1 MGMERPVDQCRQKNE
16 GAYEI
21 DDFHGRSPLKASPSL
36 KTAGRAFGSEELPLW
51 RGILFRR
58 RFAMPK
64 HQEGH
69 GVVLDDK
76 GQEQPADKER
86 AQTAS
91 TTENKT
97 EKGKMPPQK
106 VRKDE

>member
-1 MGMERPVDQCRQKNE
+1 MGMERPVDQCREKNE

-21 DDFHGRSPLKASPSL
+21 NYFHGQSPFKGISFTQKRRVQHSVPGNPCAGGTFSL
-36 KTAGRAFGSEELPLW
+36 E
-51 RGILFRR
+51 R
-58 RFAMPK
+58 RFAMPRDK
-64 HQEGH
+64 EGH

-91 TTENKT
+91 KT